1 VADYGKYQRVAEAF
15 QRHGAAGIE
24 VDLKDDWI
32 QALFVGREDSISE
45 LVVWEELGQWT
56 ISNDSEYGGFFRMT
70 LDSEDDVLAWLEK
83 TLALPPSREELLA
96 RIAMLEAEVAA
107 CREQIARM
115 QRGEV
120 QERCAG
126 WREGQCAL
134 CAVDEQN
141 YGLEARVAKDEA
153 LLKKLCGLCARACQG
168 SEDVWAEWQR

>member
-1 VADYGKYQRVAEAF
+1 MTDYGKYQRVADLFAQHDVLKVVMSKAPEYIEGEF
-15 QRHGAAGIE
+15 PLGNMGTLEIVVFERDGAWQIYYPDEPGWASGFGTE
-24 VDLKDDWI
+24 QEMLAQLEKD
-32 QALFVGREDSISE
+32 
-45 LVVWEELGQWT
+45 
-56 ISNDSEYGGFFRMT
+56 
-70 LDSEDDVLAWLEK
+70 LDSSPIRQILQLRVAVLE
-83 TLALPPSREELLA
+83 T
-96 RIAMLEAEVAA
+96 EVAA